1 MMEKW
6 ESVKL
11 LRHAAHI
18 TEKIMFD
25 EEGTQRSDEQI
36 RFILETIER
45 AVNCTLKTDFEVV
58 FNILTQLNDG
68 GDNSA
73 SRRK

>member
-11 LRHAAHI
+11 LRYAAHI

-36 RFILETIER
+36 RFILETIES
-45 AVNCTLKTDFEVV
+45 AVNSSLRLNFEVV

-68 GDNSA
+68 GDNNA
-73 SRRK
+73 RKRK